1 MIAVVDGMNRL
12 GQNVL
17 CAQAAANLALVTG
30 RLGKDHAGVCMF
42 GEKTNAQGAIDMGL
56 APDLLPGHAALADDA
71 ARAKFEAAWQSPI
84 PAGPGMNA
92 AQIVAA
98 AAEGTIRGLYV
109 VGENPLETYPDRALS
124 EKALAKVEFLVAQDM
139 FLTSTAKMAHVVLP
153 VASFL
158 EKTGTFTSAER
169 RIQRLVPVV
178 KQRVGKSDLEVFSA
192 LSAVMGKPAMTYAGP
207 RQVMDEIA
215 ELVSVYGG
223 VSYDRIGSDGISWP
237 CADAEDPGRKV
248 LYEGGFPGGK
258 AKLLPAPALCGPAG
272 DGLPMYLIVGA
283 LKFHSGSFSEWSPS
297 LTEVC
302 PEAVAEMNVA
312 DMDRLGLDEGEAVR
326 IRGASGAWIQVKVK
340 STRRP
345 LPGTIIVPQH
355 FSAVQ
360 LNRLT
365 SWDTP
370 VVKVKVDKV

>member
-1 MIAVVDGMNRL
+1 
-12 GQNVL
+12 
-17 CAQAAANLALVTG
+17 
-30 RLGKDHAGVCMF
+30 
-42 GEKTNAQGAIDMGL
+42 
-56 APDLLPGHAALADDA
+56 
-71 ARAKFEAAWQSPI
+71 
-84 PAGPGMNA
+84 MNA

-98 AAEGTIRGLYV
+98 AAEGAIRGLYV
-109 VGENPLETYPDRALS
+109 VGENPMETYPDRALL
-124 EKALAKVEFLVAQDM
+124 EKALAKLEFLVVQDM
-139 FLTSTAKMAHVVLP
+139 FVTSTAKMANAVLP

-215 ELVSVYGG
+215 GLVSVYGG

-297 LTEVC
+297 LMDVC
-302 PEAVAEMNVA
+302 PEAVAEMNLA
-312 DMDRLGLDEGEAVR
+312 DMDRLGLDEGDAVR

-345 LPGTIIVPQH
+345 LPGTIVVPQH